1 MNSSYV
7 LLQAISRSLF

>member
-7 LLQAISRSLF
+7 LLQAVSRHMF